1 MYRRAVQHRLAVAAA
16 AAVGVENIHPV
27 VVVVADGAEVNNH
40 RDALAVGLQ
49 VRRLSSHRFG
59 QSSLRWY
66 TASPSHDKSAQPEA

>member
-1 MYRRAVQHRLAVAAA
+1 MYRRAVQHRLAVDAA

-27 VVVVADGAEVNNH
+27 AVADGAEVNNH

-49 VRRLSSHRFG
+49 GRRLSSHRFG